1 MFRKQFIKN
10 SLRMISYQKE
20 KIENAI
26 CFFALNHK
34 KVTKQNLPQTF
45 LYKYLAML
53 DFQGIKDNGI
63 PVLGLTYRAMDYG
76 PVPIEIYGE
85 RERYKSECFDF
96 VKLDEKKIVIV
107 PKKDV
112 KPDLDYFSTYEIKS
126 MNKLIDIFADKFI
139 TSKVVSDVSHVE
151 IKAWARAREI
161 KKNSFIDYALNF
173 DGDIRE
179 KRGEE
184 LKPAEK
190 NYLIFNSLET
200 LSK

>member
-1 MFRKQFIKN
+1 
-10 SLRMISYQKE
+10 MISYQKE

-34 KVTKQNLPQTF
+34 KVTRQDLPQTF

-53 DFQGIKDNGI
+53 DFQSIKDNGI

-96 VKLDEKKIVIV
+96 VKRDEKKIVVV
-107 PKKDV
+107 PKKDAT
-112 KPDLDYFSTYEIKS
+112 PDLDYFSAYEIKS
-126 MNKLIDIFADKFI
+126 MNRLIEIFADKFV
-139 TSKVVSDVSHVE
+139 TSMVISDVSHVE
-151 IKAWARAREI
+151 IRAWARAREI
-161 KKNSFIDYALNF
+161 KKNSYIDYALNF
-173 DGDIRE
+173 DGDIRNKKE
-179 KRGEE
+179 EE
-184 LKPAEK
+184 LKTAER
-190 NYLIFNSLET
+190 NYLIYHSLEM